1 MFQAGGPNLP
11 GRRKASLEIIGIGVD
26 TIEVG
31 RIQSAW
37 DRFGD
42 RFLNRIF
49 TPGEQQYALSRPH
62 PAESLAARFAA
73 KEAVMKALGT
83 GRYGVSWSEI
93 EVVRAPGGRPGV
105 ALAGRTLALA
115 RFLGVRD
122 WHLSLTH
129 GREQAMAF
137 AVALGQPDRSG

>member
-1 MFQAGGPNLP
+1 M
-11 GRRKASLEIIGIGVD
+11 ASLTIIGIGVD
-26 TIEVG
+26 VIEVD

-42 RFLNRIF
+42 RFLNRVF
-49 TPGEQQYALSRPH
+49 APGEKQYALSRPH

-83 GRYGVSWSEI
+83 GRYGVSWREI
-93 EVVRAPGGRPGV
+93 EVVRTPAGRPGV
-105 ALAGRTLALA
+105 VLTGRTLAVA

-122 WHLSLTH
+122 WRLSLTH
-129 GREQAMAF
+129 GREQAIAF
-137 AVALGQPDRSG
+137 AVALGLPGWPE

>member
-1 MFQAGGPNLP
+1 M
-11 GRRKASLEIIGIGVD
+11 GVD
-26 TIEVG
+26 LIEVD

-49 TPGEQQYALSRPH
+49 APGEQTYALSRPH

-83 GRYGVSWSEI
+83 GRYGVSWREI
-93 EVVRAPGGRPGV
+93 EVVRAPGGRPGLT
-105 ALAGRTLALA
+105 LAGRTLALA

-137 AVALGQPDRSG
+137 VVALGLPGRPG